1 MDDVMEEVLL
11 HKLLTLEVIVETI
24 MDTLIDAGIIDQDE
38 LDKSII
44 EKIKQLEK
52 VTQYSEEEPDYSHIF
67 MGPKGEA

>member
-44 EKIKQLEK
+44 EKIKQLENK
-52 VTQYSEEEPDYSHIF
+52 DENNKSI
-67 MGPKGEA
+67 

>member
-1 MDDVMEEVLL
+1 MEEVLL

-24 MDTLIDAGIIDQDE
+24 MDTLIDAEIIDQNE
-38 LDKSII
+38 LDKAII

-52 VTQYSEEEPDYSHIF
+52 VTQYSEEEEPDYSHIF